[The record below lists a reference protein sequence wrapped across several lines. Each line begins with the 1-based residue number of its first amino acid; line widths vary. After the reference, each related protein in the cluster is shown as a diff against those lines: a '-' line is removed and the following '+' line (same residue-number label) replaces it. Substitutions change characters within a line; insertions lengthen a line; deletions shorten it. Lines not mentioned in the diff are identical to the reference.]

1 MLKVLR
7 LLFPFKRA
15 IFLGILSLI
24 LVDAAQLVIP
34 LVIREA
40 VDTLAEGTATMPL
53 IRTLALIVLGLVVI
67 IATFRFLWRYFL
79 IGSARRAEKDLR
91 YRLYKHLIN
100 LDLPFFHKHR
110 TGDLMAHLTNDID
123 AVRMACA
130 FGVVGFLD
138 IVVYAIFSLSAM
150 FYISPR
156 LTLLAVIPL
165 PIISVLVWGGGRLIH
180 RLFREVQATFS
191 SLTEAVRESISGIR
205 VIKVFNAYQG
215 EEKHLR
221 KLSWKYF
228 QKNIDLVKVFGLM
241 FPAVSFI
248 GGIATAIVLY
258 AGGSRVILGEIS
270 LGDFVAFTTYLSM
283 LIWPMIAIGWVV
295 NVFQRGSA
303 SMDRI
308 NELLSKKPLIV
319 SGKIKRS
326 VDGYIEF
333 RDLSFSFNGKR
344 ALNHINIEIEP
355 GQFVGIVGLTGS
367 GKSTLV
373 RLIPRLLDPPPLAL
387 FLDGF
392 DVREYDLTSLRR
404 SIGYVPQDPILF
416 STTIRENL
424 LLGTPPDHEPPDE
437 ILLETL
443 EKVKILNEVL
453 EFPDG
458 LDTMVGERGVTLSG
472 GQRQRLA
479 LARAIITQ
487 PQILILDDAF
497 SSVDSATEVKIVE
510 NLQDFF
516 HTRTTIL
523 VTHRLTSVTNASRIF
538 VMDDGRVIEEGTH
551 HELLQ
556 RQGFYAKLYNLQRI
570 AGLTHESTK

>member
-1 MLKVLR
+1 MLKVLK

-15 IFLGILSLI
+15 IILGILSLI

-34 LVIREA
+34 LIIRHA
-40 VDTLAEGTATMPL
+40 VDTLAEGTATMSL
-53 IRTLALIVLGLVVI
+53 IRNLAVIVLGLVVI

-100 LDLPFFHKHR
+100 LDLPFFQNHR

-130 FGVVGFLD
+130 FGVVGFMD
-138 IVVYAIFSLSAM
+138 IVVYAVFSLSAM

-156 LTLLAVIPL
+156 LTMLAVIPL
-165 PIISVLVWGGGRLIH
+165 PIISILVWGGGKLIH

-191 SLTEAVRESISGIR
+191 TLTEAIRESISGVR
-205 VIKVFNAYQG
+205 VIKVFNAYEG

-228 QKNIDLVKVFGLM
+228 RKNIDLVKVFGLM

-308 NELLSKKPLIV
+308 NDLLSQRPVIT
-319 SGKIKRS
+319 SGKISKP
-326 VDGYIEF
+326 VQGYIEF

-344 ALNHINIEIEP
+344 ALKNINLGIEP
-355 GQFVGIVGLTGS
+355 GQFIGIVGLTGS

-373 RLIPRLLDPPPLAL
+373 KLIPRLIDPPPHTL
-387 FLDGF
+387 FLDGY
-392 DVREYDLTSLRR
+392 DVREYDLTSLRS
-404 SIGYVPQDPILF
+404 SIGYVPQDPLLF

-424 LLGTPPDHEPPDE
+424 LLGFPPDKELPE
-437 ILLETL
+437 KVLLETL
-443 EKVKILNEVL
+443 EKVEILDEVL

-516 HTRTTIL
+516 HTCTTVL

-538 VMDDGRVIEEGTH
+538 VMDDGKVIEEGTH
-551 HELLQ
+551 DELL
-556 RQGFYAKLYNLQRI
+556 RKQGFYAKLFNLQRI
-570 AGLTHESTK
+570 AGLAHESAR

>member
-1 MLKVLR
+1 MLKVLK

-24 LVDAAQLVIP
+24 LVDAAQLLIP
-34 LVIREA
+34 LVIRYA
-40 VDTLAEGTATMPL
+40 VDALAEGKATMPL
-53 IRTLALIVLGLVVI
+53 IRKLAFIVLGLVAI

-91 YRLYKHLIN
+91 YKLYKHLIN
-100 LDLPFFHKHR
+100 LDFPFFHKHR

-138 IVVYAIFSLSAM
+138 IIVYAIFSLSAM

-165 PIISVLVWGGGRLIH
+165 PIISILVWGGGKLIH
-180 RLFREVQATFS
+180 RLFRDVQATFS
-191 SLTEAVRESISGIR
+191 NLTEAIRESISGVR

-221 KLSWKYF
+221 RLSWQYF
-228 QKNIDLVKVFGLM
+228 KKNIDLVKVFGLM

-270 LGDFVAFTTYLSM
+270 LGDFVAFTTYLNM
-283 LIWPMIAIGWVV
+283 LVWPMIAIGWVV

-308 NELLSKKPLIV
+308 NELLNKKPSII
-319 SGKIKRS
+319 SGKVSKPII
-326 VDGYIEF
+326 GYIEF
-333 RDLSFSFNGKR
+333 RNLSFNYNGKKT
-344 ALNHINIEIEP
+344 LNQINIGIEP

-373 RLIPRLLDPPPLAL
+373 RLIPRLLDPPPHSL
-387 FLDGF
+387 FLDGY
-392 DVREYDLTSLRR
+392 DVREYDLTTLRN
-404 SIGYVPQDPILF
+404 SIGYVPQDPLLF

-424 LLGTPPDHEPPDE
+424 LLGIPPNSKPPDS
-437 ILLETL
+437 ILLDTL
-443 EKVKILNEVL
+443 EKVEVLKEVL

-458 LDTMVGERGVTLSG
+458 LDTVVGERGVTLSG

-479 LARAIITQ
+479 LARAILTQ
-487 PQILILDDAF
+487 PKILILDDAF
-497 SSVDSATEVKIVE
+497 SSVDSVTEIKIVE
-510 NLQDFF
+510 NLSEFF

-523 VTHRLTSVTNASRIF
+523 VTHRLTSVTNSNRIF
-538 VMDDGRVIEEGTH
+538 VMDAGKVIEEGTH
-551 HELLQ
+551 HDLLQ
-556 RQGFYAKLYNLQRI
+556 KQGFYAKLYNLQRI
-570 AGLTHESTK
+570 AGITHESA

>member
-1 MLKVLR
+1 MLKVLK

-15 IFLGILSLI
+15 IILGILSLI

-34 LVIREA
+34 LIIRHA
-40 VDTLAEGTATMPL
+40 VDTLAEGTATMSL
-53 IRTLALIVLGLVVI
+53 IRNLAVIVLGLVVI

-100 LDLPFFHKHR
+100 LDLPFFQNHR

-130 FGVVGFLD
+130 FGVVGFMD
-138 IVVYAIFSLSAM
+138 IVVYAVFSLSAM

-156 LTLLAVIPL
+156 LTMLAVIPL
-165 PIISVLVWGGGRLIH
+165 PIISILVWGGGKLIH

-191 SLTEAVRESISGIR
+191 SLTEAIRESISGVR
-205 VIKVFNAYQG
+205 VIKVFNAYEG

-221 KLSWKYF
+221 KLSWKHF
-228 QKNIDLVKVFGLM
+228 RKNIDLVKVFGLM

-308 NELLSKKPLIV
+308 NDLLSQRPVIT
-319 SGKIKRS
+319 SGKISKP
-326 VDGYIEF
+326 VQGYIEF

-344 ALNHINIEIEP
+344 ALKNINLGIEP
-355 GQFVGIVGLTGS
+355 GQFIGIVGLTGS

-373 RLIPRLLDPPPLAL
+373 KLIPRLIDPPPHTL
-387 FLDGF
+387 FLDGY
-392 DVREYDLTSLRR
+392 DVREYDLTSLRS
-404 SIGYVPQDPILF
+404 SIGYVPQDPLLF

-424 LLGTPPDHEPPDE
+424 LLGFPPDKELPE
-437 ILLETL
+437 KVLLETL
-443 EKVKILNEVL
+443 EKVEILDEVL

-516 HTRTTIL
+516 HTCTTVL

-538 VMDDGRVIEEGTH
+538 VMDDGKVIEEGTH
-551 HELLQ
+551 DELL
-556 RQGFYAKLYNLQRI
+556 RKQGFYAKLFNLQRI
-570 AGLTHESTK
+570 AGLAHESAR